1 MQFGLKHYPGLD
13 KEEHWVRTVEH
24 LEEKYADGGYLKLW
38 IPESPNAARLEELR
52 AIIRD
57 KARLRSVFDRIYAS
71 L

>member
-1 MQFGLKHYPGLD
+1 M
-13 KEEHWVRTVEH
+13 RAVEH

-57 KARLRSVFDRIYAS
+57 KERLRSVFDRIYAS